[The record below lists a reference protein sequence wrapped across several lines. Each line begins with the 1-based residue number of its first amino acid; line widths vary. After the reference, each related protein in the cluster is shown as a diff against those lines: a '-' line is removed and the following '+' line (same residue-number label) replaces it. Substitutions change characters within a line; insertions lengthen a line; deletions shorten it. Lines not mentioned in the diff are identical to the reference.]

1 MGLTSSFH
9 QFCFS
14 ATIDDCITNSLWSS
28 LSLHD
33 HMDTQDMNQE
43 GDGGDNAYRWFN
55 DYYDMFS
62 CYSFDNNAYGKSRRC
77 FNAGAPNYQ
86 MRSNVIIYKLN
97 PPSMDIR
104 DPRKDVMM
112 YKYFRPVHGGIAL
125 NLRNR
130 NDRPSFHGNNY
141 ALLENSVDNLLPIAY
156 VDIDGSMI
164 KYGNDITCSGNA
176 MTTSEFNGESSL
188 QKCQSICAKNI
199 NCVAITWYEN
209 RRFGTRCESHTG

>member
-14 ATIDDCITNSLWSS
+14 ATIDDCIINSLWSS

-33 HMDTQDMNQE
+33 HMDTKDMNQE

-62 CYSFDNNAYGKSRRC
+62 CYSFDDNTYGRSRRC

-130 NDRPSFHGNNY
+130 NDRPSFHGNNF

-164 KYGNDITCSGNA
+164 KYGNDITCSGND
-176 MTTSEFNGESSL
+176 MTSS
-188 QKCQSICAKNI
+188 
-199 NCVAITWYEN
+199 
-209 RRFGTRCESHTG
+209 